1 MKRMP
6 QPTVVLEYPFHGR
19 WLARNSPARRVPSH
33 GTHLFGTTYAIDF
46 VAVDEH
52 GRSAARTWRT
62 LFSVE
67 RPELFVGFGRPVL
80 APVGGRVVA
89 VHDAEPDHAARRSQL
104 ALLPYALRQRERV
117 RAGGAAIAGNHVVI
131 ALGSAGPF
139 VLLAHLQQGS
149 VLVRPGDAVESGNRI
164 GSCGNSGNS
173 TQPHVHVQVTDSLD
187 WPRSRGLPM
196 AFAAADGSVGM
207 PGESEIV
214 VVDQQ

>member
-6 QPTVVLEYPFHGR
+6 QPTVVLDYPFHGR

-46 VAVDEH
+46 IGVDEL

-80 APVGGRVVA
+80 APVRGRVVA
-89 VHDAEPDHAARRSQL
+89 VHDAEPDTRPAVAARPAAVRPAAAGTGQGRRRGDR
-104 ALLPYALRQRERV
+104 RQRRGD
-117 RAGGAAIAGNHVVI
+117 RAGFG
-131 ALGSAGPF
+131 GPF

-149 VLVRPGDAVESGNRI
+149 VLVRPGDTVDSGNRI

-187 WPRSRGLPM
+187 WPRSQGLPM
-196 AFAAADGSVGM
+196 AFAATDGTVGL
-207 PGESEIV
+207 PAESEIV
-214 VVDQQ
+214 VVDHL

>member
-1 MKRMP
+1 
-6 QPTVVLEYPFHGR
+6 
-19 WLARNSPARRVPSH
+19 
-33 GTHLFGTTYAIDF
+33 
-46 VAVDEH
+46 
-52 GRSAARTWRT
+52 
-62 LFSVE
+62 
-67 RPELFVGFGRPVL
+67 
-80 APVGGRVVA
+80 
-89 VHDAEPDHAARRSQL
+89 
-104 ALLPYALRQRERV
+104 
-117 RAGGAAIAGNHVVI
+117 
-131 ALGSAGPF
+131 
-139 VLLAHLQQGS
+139 